1 MVRTYGRECKVR
13 TVQMKARVAAV
24 VAGASTIVE
33 MKADGTMRVIRKG
46 TTRADRRRAITGSPP
61 DRT

>member
-1 MVRTYGRECKVR
+1 
-13 TVQMKARVAAV
+13 MKARVAAV